1 MHRRLLS
8 SLLMVV
14 LLFTITLVLVKVDTD
29 AWQLE
34 FLIVTLLVVVIL
46 NIFSATFQGGLFGLA
61 GCFPPRYMT
70 GVLNGMGIGGIIVA
84 TINIV
89 LLALGGDDV
98 TAAFYCFLFSVIF
111 LTGAVMA
118 LYYLTTTPHYAY
130 YVQEAGQGGTE
141 TTPLL
146 EGESSGTE
154 NKSVSVGEVLRGI
167 KVEALTVLIIYIVTL
182 GCFPALTV
190 LVEAVDRKEGGAWE
204 KIYFVPVCCFLVY
217 NIGDYIG
224 RVMAGLSII
233 PNISSRL
240 ALISSVLRV
249 LIIPGFMFC
258 NLAPQERNH
267 IEIYFSSDA
276 AYIILMVLLSVSNGY
291 LTSVVMMNAPA
302 KVEVYQQQTASN
314 LMAGILGLGL
324 VIGAGLSAGLVN
336 AL

>member
-1 MHRRLLS
+1 
-8 SLLMVV
+8 MVV
-14 LLFTITLVLVKVDTD
+14 FLFTITLVLVKVDTD

-70 GVLNGMGIGGIIVA
+70 GVLNGMGFGGIIVA

-89 LLALGGDDV
+89 LLAVGGDDV

-111 LTGAVMA
+111 LAGAVMA
-118 LYYLTTTPHYAY
+118 LYYLTTTPHFAY
-130 YVQEAGQGGTE
+130 YVQEAGQGGQSE

-146 EGESSGTE
+146 EGQSPGTE

-204 KIYFVPVCCFLVY
+204 TIYFVPVCCFLVY

-224 RVMAGLSII
+224 RVMAGLSFI

-258 NLAPQERNH
+258 NLAPQERNL
-267 IEIYFSSDA
+267 IEIYFPSDA
-276 AYIILMVLLSVSNGY
+276 AYVILMVLLSISNGY